1 MAHNLVRSIL
11 LIAGT
16 LLSLIVSTPTIAQT
30 APQSEPQLSPSQTA
44 IINRKIATLRTSG
57 ERNMAQ
63 SWSNANKIGEI
74 ICRPAALSTLKKKN
88 SAIDKVFLG
97 TSDPTTLTLESNQ
110 RLTGTGQY
118 RIGYNWTDFTF
129 TCNLDSKTGKVT
141 GLQIVPLPAKH

>member
-57 ERNMAQ
+57 
-63 SWSNANKIGEI
+63 
-74 ICRPAALSTLKKKN
+74 
-88 SAIDKVFLG
+88 
-97 TSDPTTLTLESNQ
+97 
-110 RLTGTGQY
+110 
-118 RIGYNWTDFTF
+118 
-129 TCNLDSKTGKVT
+129 
-141 GLQIVPLPAKH
+141 